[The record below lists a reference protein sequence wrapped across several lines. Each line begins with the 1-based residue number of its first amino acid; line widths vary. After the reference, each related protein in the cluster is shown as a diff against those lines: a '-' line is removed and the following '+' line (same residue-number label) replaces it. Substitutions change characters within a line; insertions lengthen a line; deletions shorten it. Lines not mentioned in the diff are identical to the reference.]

1 MNKKRSRTRSNEASR
16 NGNTPAPGSAETRAA
31 RSADTQ
37 APRSAS
43 ASAPSAAMSAAAQ
56 AARIGLLKH
65 PWGWLA
71 TGFGAGLARGAP
83 GTIGSAVALIPY
95 LLMREYAWWLVWPAI
110 VIVFALGV
118 LASRWTIARLQ
129 REDPGEI
136 VIDEFVGQWLTL
148 GMMDLALRFAPGKL
162 YVPSLFAFVA
172 VGVAAFRLCDITKP
186 WPASWADRTVH
197 GGLGAML
204 DDVLAAL
211 WAGLI
216 GILALYVAAL
226 LFSP

>member
-1 MNKKRSRTRSNEASR
+1 MNKKRRRTRSNEASR
-16 NGNTPAPGSAETRAA
+16 DGSTSVPGSVGTPAP
-31 RSADTQ
+31 RSPA
-37 APRSAS
+37 AS
-43 ASAPSAAMSAAAQ
+43 ASSAGMSAAAQ

-110 VIVFALGV
+110 VIVFVLGI

-136 VIDEFVGQWLTL
+136 VVDEFVGQWLTL
-148 GMMDLALRFAPGKL
+148 AMMDLALRFAPGKL

-216 GILALYVAAL
+216 GILALYVAAM